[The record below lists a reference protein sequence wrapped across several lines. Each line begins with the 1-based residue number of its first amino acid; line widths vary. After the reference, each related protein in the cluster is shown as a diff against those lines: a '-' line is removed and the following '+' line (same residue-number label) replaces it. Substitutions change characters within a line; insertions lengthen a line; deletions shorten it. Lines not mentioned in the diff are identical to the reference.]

1 MIVKII
7 SGGCDIYPRG
17 SYHQIESVHSR
28 KIINKKDYIPKEYS
42 IEKIWEGEY
51 NYEVILLNKSFCDS
65 CRNFFDLDHPFL
77 FSSINQKE
85 ICIRCW
91 ERIHVT
97 GDRDAYRKAVEKMVR
112 DDIDNQQP
120 DRYEQIGE

>member
-7 SGGCDIYPRG
+7 SGGCDIYPKG
-17 SYHQIESVHSR
+17 SYQSVESIQSRKVIGRLDVIPFDYQIEESNITHGQ
-28 KIINKKDYIPKEYS
+28 KCPEC
-42 IEKIWEGEY
+42 
-51 NYEVILLNKSFCDS
+51 LN
-65 CRNFFDLDHPFL
+65 NFDLDHPFL